1 MAFPLPTPGS
11 LADLARAVAG
21 QVLESAASIAT
32 VPVRV
37 LGLLGQGE
45 LLLSR
50 VTLLAERSEAVIE
63 RFEAVVTEAEKAVGA
78 LQAMITT
85 ANDGRPG
92 GAAARPRK
100 QGPARARSADPQT

>member
-1 MAFPLPTPGS
+1 MTFPLSTPGA
-11 LADLARAVAG
+11 LTDLARAAAG
-21 QVLESAASIAT
+21 QILESAASIAT

-50 VTLLAERSEAVIE
+50 VTLVAERTEALIE
-63 RFEAVVTEAEKAVGA
+63 RLEGVVTEAEKAVGA
-78 LQAMITT
+78 LQAMIAA

-92 GAAARPRK
+92 GPAATRPR
-100 QGPARARSADPQT
+100 ATRARSRDPQP

>member
-1 MAFPLPTPGS
+1 MTFPLPTPGA
-11 LADLARAVAG
+11 LTDLARAVAG

-50 VTLLAERSEAVIE
+50 VTLLAERTEALIE
-63 RFEAVVTEAEKAVGA
+63 RFEGVVTEAEKAVGA
-78 LQAMITT
+78 LQAMIKS
-85 ANDGRPG
+85 ADDGRP
-92 GAAARPRK
+92 AAARPGTSR
-100 QGPARARSADPQT
+100 ARAARSADTQT